1 MQQHS
6 VLSGELTLNYKMNGA
21 GSFNL
26 FEISGTQAG
35 EYRKILG
42 VREREPRKSL
52 KGRVRSSYFYIHP
65 RAPSDDT
72 AKGRRLGLL
81 FPPGAGSLQSLHCN
95 PTSCTFLGR
104 EEREEEKEEAV
115 AS

>member
-1 MQQHS
+1 M
-6 VLSGELTLNYKMNGA
+6 NYKTNGA

-26 FEISGTQAG
+26 FEISGIQAG
-35 EYRKILG
+35 EYYKIVGG
-42 VREREPRKSL
+42 VRGREPGKSL
-52 KGRVRSSYFYIHP
+52 KGRVRSSYFHIHP

-81 FPPGAGSLQSLHCN
+81 FSPGAGSLQSLHCN

-104 EEREEEKEEAV
+104 EEWEEEEEEAV